1 MENSTFSDK
10 YLYNIAQKIQKTY
23 VQKIQK
29 TYVQKIQKTYL
40 QKIQVGL
47 LCSTPLSTLF
57 QLYHAV
63 SFIGGG
69 NRLVPRENN

>member
-10 YLYNIAQKIQKTY
+10 YLYNIAQKIQKTH

-29 TYVQKIQKTYL
+29 TYV

-69 NRLVPRENN
+69 NRLVPRKNN

>member
-10 YLYNIAQKIQKTY
+10 YLYNIAQKIQKTH

-29 TYVQKIQKTYL
+29 TYV

-69 NRLVPRENN
+69 NQLVPRENN

>member
-23 VQKIQK
+23 V
-29 TYVQKIQKTYL
+29 